1 MKPGAN
7 FVGVLGW
14 PLEVTWSPIIHNVA
28 FRQLQLDWVYLRWPV
43 PPSELGDAVR
53 GLRALRAAGANVT
66 MPHKKTIV
74 EHLDVISGDAEAIGA
89 VNTVQQVGDKL
100 VGHNTDV
107 GGFAEFLVGDA
118 GFDAKG
124 TSALVLGAGGAAKAV
139 VKALTDLGVAEI
151 TVAARRPDAAA
162 SVAEVAGAGLTGTSS
177 AGIGWEEASGHASEV
192 DLVVNATPFGMNGE
206 HVLTESTFN
215 AGQYVVDLVSSPPS
229 TPLVE
234 QARTQGASAWGGI
247 GMLIRQAA
255 ASFEIWTGQ
264 QAPIEAMSAAAIRAI
279 GHHH

>member
-1 MKPGAN
+1 
-7 FVGVLGW
+7 V
-14 PLEVTWSPIIHNVA
+14 
-28 FRQLQLDWVYLRWPV
+28 QL
-43 PPSELGDAVR
+43 
-53 GLRALRAAGANVT
+53 
-66 MPHKKTIV
+66 
-74 EHLDVISGDAEAIGA
+74 
-89 VNTVQQVGDKL
+89 VGDSL

-118 GFDAKG
+118 GFDPKG
-124 TSALVLGAGGAAKAV
+124 TSALVLGAGGAAKAI
-139 VKALTDLGVAEI
+139 VKALTDLRVAEV

-162 SVAEVAGAGLTGTSS
+162 TVAELAGSTGTKS
-177 AGIGWEEASGHASEV
+177 AAVGWGDAPACASEV
-192 DLVVNATPFGMNGE
+192 DLVVNATPLGMNGE
-206 HVLTESTFN
+206 RLLTESTFN
-215 AGQYVVDLVSSPPS
+215 SGQYVVDLVSSPPS

-234 QARTQGASAWGGI
+234 QARLQGASAWGGV

>member
-14 PLEVTWSPIIHNVA
+14 PLEVTWSPVIHNVA
-28 FRQLQLDWVYLRWPV
+28 FRHLQLDWVYLRWPV
-43 PPSELGDAVR
+43 PPDELGDAVR

-66 MPHKKTIV
+66 MPHKRAIV
-74 EHLDVISGDAEAIGA
+74 EHLDDITGDARAIDA
-89 VNTVQQVGDKL
+89 VNTVQRVGDRL

-139 VKALTDLGVAEI
+139 VKALADLQVAEV
-151 TVAARRPDAAA
+151 TVAARRSDAAA
-162 SVAEVAGAGLTGTSS
+162 TVAEL
-177 AGIGWEEASGHASEV
+177 ASGSPGSTSAVVGWGDASTCASEV
-192 DLVVNATPFGMNGE
+192 DLVVNATPIGMHGE
-206 HVLTESTFN
+206 RLLKESTFN
-215 AGQYVVDLVSSPPS
+215 PDQYVVDLVSSPPS

-234 QARTQGASAWGGI
+234 QARSHGASAWGGV

-264 QAPIEAMSAAAIRAI
+264 QAPIQAMSAAAIRAI
-279 GHHH
+279 GHHR

>member
-14 PLEVTWSPIIHNVA
+14 PLEVTWSPVIHNVA
-28 FRQLQLDWVYLRWPV
+28 FRHLQLDWVYLRWPV
-43 PPSELGDAVR
+43 PPDELGDAVR
-53 GLRALRAAGANVT
+53 GLRALSAVGANVT
-66 MPHKKTIV
+66 MPHKRAIV
-74 EHLDVISGDAEAIGA
+74 EHLDDITGEAKAIDA
-89 VNTVQQVGDKL
+89 VNTVQRAGDRL
-100 VGHNTDV
+100 IGHNTDV

-139 VKALTDLGVAEI
+139 VKALADLSVAEI

-162 SVAEVAGAGLTGTSS
+162 TVSELASAGSTDTSS
-177 AGIGWEEASGHASEV
+177 ASIEWGDASECASEV
-192 DLVVNATPFGMNGE
+192 DLVVNATPIGMHGE
-206 HVLTESTFN
+206 RLLRESTFN
-215 AGQYVVDLVSSPPS
+215 PDQYVVDWVSSPPS

-234 QARTQGASAWGGI
+234 QARSNGASAWGGI
-247 GMLIRQAA
+247 GMLIGQAA

-264 QAPIEAMSAAAIRAI
+264 QAPIQVMSAAAIRAI

>member
-14 PLEVTWSPIIHNVA
+14 PLDVTWSPIIHNVA

-74 EHLDVISGDAEAIGA
+74 ELLDVIGGDAEAIGA
-89 VNTVQQVGDKL
+89 VNTVQRVGDNL
-100 VGHNTDV
+100 AGHNTDV

-151 TVAARRPDAAA
+151 TVAARRSDAAA
-162 SVAEVAGAGLTGTSS
+162 AVAEVAVSTGTSS
-177 AGIGWEEASGHASEV
+177 AGAGWEEASGYASQV
-192 DLVVNATPFGMNGE
+192 DLVVNATPLGMNGE
-206 HVLTESTFN
+206 RLLTESTFN
-215 AGQYVVDLVSSPPS
+215 ADQYVVDLVSSPPS

-234 QARTQGASAWGGI
+234 LARTQGASAWGGI

-264 QAPIEAMSAAAIRAI
+264 QAPLEAMSAAAIRAI
-279 GHHH
+279 VHHH

>member
-1 MKPGAN
+1 LKPGAS

-43 PPSELGDAVR
+43 PPTELGDAVR

-66 MPHKKTIV
+66 MPHKKAIV
-74 EHLDVISGDAEAIGA
+74 ELLDDITGDAEAIGA
-89 VNTVQQVGDKL
+89 VNTVQLVGDSL

-118 GFDAKG
+118 GFDPKG
-124 TSALVLGAGGAAKAV
+124 NSALVLGAGGAAKAI
-139 VKALTDLGVAEI
+139 VKALTDLGVGEV

-162 SVAEVAGAGLTGTSS
+162 TVAELAGSTGAKS
-177 AGIGWEEASGHASEV
+177 ATVGWGDAPTCASEV
-192 DLVVNATPFGMNGE
+192 DLVVNATPLGMNGE
-206 HVLTESTFN
+206 RLLTESTFN
-215 AGQYVVDLVSSPPS
+215 ARQYVVDLVSSPPS

-234 QARTQGASAWGGI
+234 QARSQGASAWGGV

-279 GHHH
+279 GHRH